1 VLPVLSQVGAPEEER
16 EQLVLG
22 LLNAANR
29 RTGTFEIDLGEEGTV
44 SGRVAKSDILDGKA
58 IGNRYEFRVSEVV
71 TKDPLT
77 GSTGASWILLEV
89 REQQE

>member
-1 VLPVLSQVGAPEEER
+1 MHLERERVRSILPALSQVGALEEER

-44 SGRVAKSDILDGKA
+44 SGRVSNGDILDGKT
-58 IGNRYEFRVSEVV
+58 IGSRYEFRLSEVV

-77 GSTGASWILLEV
+77 GST
-89 REQQE
+89 